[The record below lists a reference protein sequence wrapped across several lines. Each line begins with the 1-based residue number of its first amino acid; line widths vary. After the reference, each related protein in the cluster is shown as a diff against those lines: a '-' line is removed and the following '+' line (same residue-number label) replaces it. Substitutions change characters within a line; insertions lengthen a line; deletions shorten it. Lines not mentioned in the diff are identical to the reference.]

1 MPVRPRRMHTS
12 WRLLRTGHSAIATP
26 SPRPARQSACRA
38 PDHGITTNVS
48 GCVERIRSACR
59 GRWRHAPPC
68 PTNRRSDGGPPLR
81 RLIHAEWPANSQ
93 NAFTA
98 VPDGRASASGRPCA
112 VFPSPCAGC
121 DRCWA
126 APWPVRPPGSP
137 SSPKTSCMLFIAFSL
152 ATRVLGRPN
161 SRDYDRNVN
170 DNNAGDVN
178 SSKNQWLYCSKQPVP
193 RGIIVW

>member
-1 MPVRPRRMHTS
+1 MPVRHGECTQAGGCCSPATAPSRRPAPGQPAKAPAARLTTESPPTS
-12 WRLLRTGHSAIATP
+12 AVALNEFEVHAGADGGTRH
-26 SPRPARQSACRA
+26 PARQS
-38 PDHGITTNVS
+38 
-48 GCVERIRSACR
+48 
-59 GRWRHAPPC
+59 
-68 PTNRRSDGGPPLR
+68 RRSDGGPPLR
-81 RLIHAEWPANSQ
+81 PRIHAEWPANSQ

-98 VPDGRASASGRPCA
+98 VPDGRASASERPCA

-161 SRDYDRNVN
+161 SRVYDRNIN